1 MCSFQ
6 IIEPSPL
13 HDIVQ
18 PFGPSPPLGNAIKLS
33 GRTSWLPIGGAA
45 RRAEGAALRYIQHC
59 SMTAGMPLLPS
70 ALPPKGEARRYVAN
84 DFLNLIALPFG
95 GDAEGRGGVFP
106 RPLGRFYGF
115 LNDYG
120 IPLAFKKPY
129 NLASLVE
136 MHPLWCLRHHLSPGG
151 GTGPMDL
158 SLSDK
163 AIFKNTSQ
171 ENLHHVL
178 LSDHRTFAIA

>member
-1 MCSFQ
+1 MT
-6 IIEPSPL
+6 L
-13 HDIVQ
+13 
-18 PFGPSPPLGNAIKLS
+18 FGPSGH
-33 GRTSWLPIGGAA
+33 R
-45 RRAEGAALRYIQHC
+45 
-59 SMTAGMPLLPS
+59 PS
-70 ALPPKGEARRYVAN
+70 
-84 DFLNLIALPFG
+84 G

-120 IPLAFKKPY
+120 IPLAFR
-129 NLASLVE
+129 NHTTSLRSWKCT
-136 MHPLWCLRHHLSPGG
+136 PFGAFGTTFPPPGG

-171 ENLHHVL
+171 ENRSGSYTPRSMHHTFPHQYRDFSCTR
-178 LSDHRTFAIA
+178 LSNFHHTSYLSRWRPSSSRNAWQGSTSL

>member
-1 MCSFQ
+1 MITVYRWHLENHTTSLRSWKCTPFGAFGTTFPPEGALVRWTYHCLIKLYSKILPRKICIMCSFQ

-18 PFGPSPPLGNAIKLS
+18 PFGPSPPL
-33 GRTSWLPIGGAA
+33 
-45 RRAEGAALRYIQHC
+45 
-59 SMTAGMPLLPS
+59 
-70 ALPPKGEARRYVAN
+70 
-84 DFLNLIALPFG
+84 G

-120 IPLAFKKPY
+120 IPLAFRKPY

-136 MHPLWCLRHHLSPGG
+136 MHHLSPGG

-158 SLSDK
+158 SLV
-163 AIFKNTSQ
+163 FN
-171 ENLHHVL
+171 
-178 LSDHRTFAIA
+178 AIA

>member
-1 MCSFQ
+1 MRKNNKFN
-6 IIEPSPL
+6 
-13 HDIVQ
+13 DIVELEQ
-18 PFGPSPPLGNAIKLS
+18 RREMIQKMKLLLRHVPTHGRRSSLHRPVQRWLLHHVFLSDNKTFAIAWHCS
-33 GRTSWLPIGGAA
+33 
-45 RRAEGAALRYIQHC
+45 ALR
-59 SMTAGMPLLPS
+59 A
-70 ALPPKGEARRYVAN
+70 
-84 DFLNLIALPFG
+84 IAPFG

-120 IPLAFKKPY
+120 IPLAFRKPY

-158 SLSDK
+158 SLPDK
-163 AIFKNTSQ
+163 AI
-171 ENLHHVL
+171 
-178 LSDHRTFAIA
+178 I

>member
-18 PFGPSPPLGNAIKLS
+18 PFGPSPPL
-33 GRTSWLPIGGAA
+33 
-45 RRAEGAALRYIQHC
+45 
-59 SMTAGMPLLPS
+59 
-70 ALPPKGEARRYVAN
+70 
-84 DFLNLIALPFG
+84 G

-120 IPLAFKKPY
+120 IPLAFRKPY

>member
-6 IIEPSPL
+6 IIEPSSL
-13 HDIVQ
+13 HDIVR
-18 PFGPSPPLGNAIKLS
+18 PFGPSPPLG
-33 GRTSWLPIGGAA
+33 
-45 RRAEGAALRYIQHC
+45 
-59 SMTAGMPLLPS
+59 
-70 ALPPKGEARRYVAN
+70 
-84 DFLNLIALPFG
+84 
-95 GDAEGRGGVFP
+95 GDGEGRGGVFP

-120 IPLAFKKPY
+120 IPLAFRKPY

-171 ENLHHVL
+171 ENRSGSYTPRSMHHTFPHRYRDFSCTR
-178 LSDHRTFAIA
+178 LSNFHHTSYLSRWRPSSSRNAWQGSTSL

>member
-13 HDIVQ
+13 HDIVR
-18 PFGPSPPLGNAIKLS
+18 PFGPSPPLG
-33 GRTSWLPIGGAA
+33 
-45 RRAEGAALRYIQHC
+45 E
-59 SMTAGMPLLPS
+59 MP
-70 ALPPKGEARRYVAN
+70 K
-84 DFLNLIALPFG
+84 
-95 GDAEGRGGVFP
+95 GRGGVFP

-136 MHPLWCLRHHLSPGG
+136 MHPFSPGAV
-151 GTGPMDL
+151 M
-158 SLSDK
+158 
-163 AIFKNTSQ
+163 
-171 ENLHHVL
+171 L
-178 LSDHRTFAIA
+178 LS

>member
-1 MCSFQ
+1 MILFS
-6 IIEPSPL
+6 PSGHRP
-13 HDIVQ
+13 
-18 PFGPSPPLGNAIKLS
+18 
-33 GRTSWLPIGGAA
+33 
-45 RRAEGAALRYIQHC
+45 
-59 SMTAGMPLLPS
+59 
-70 ALPPKGEARRYVAN
+70 
-84 DFLNLIALPFG
+84 PFG
-95 GDAEGRGGVFP
+95 GDAEGRGGVFL

-120 IPLAFKKPY
+120 IPLAFRKPY

-163 AIFKNTSQ
+163 AIFKNTSRG
-171 ENLHHVL
+171 NRSDSCTPRSMHHRSPHRCQDSSGTRPSNSPHTSY
-178 LSDHRTFAIA
+178 LSGSRPSSSRNAWQGSTSL

>member
-1 MCSFQ
+1 MCRRMEDARPFIVRFKGGFCIMCSFQ
-6 IIEPSPL
+6 IIEPSSL
-13 HDIVQ
+13 HDIVR
-18 PFGPSPPLGNAIKLS
+18 PFGPSPPLG
-33 GRTSWLPIGGAA
+33 
-45 RRAEGAALRYIQHC
+45 
-59 SMTAGMPLLPS
+59 
-70 ALPPKGEARRYVAN
+70 
-84 DFLNLIALPFG
+84 
-95 GDAEGRGGVFP
+95 GDGEGRGGVFP

-120 IPLAFKKPY
+120 IPLAFRKPY

-171 ENLHHVL
+171 ENRSGSYTPRSMHHTFPHRYRDFSCTR
-178 LSDHRTFAIA
+178 LSNFHHTSYLSRWRPSSSRNAWQGSTSL